1 MLCPFRNFFTKDH
14 RPRSG
19 QPYSVTLRK
28 GLEPFGQFRALLPVI
43 LLGEG
48 LSPKAWN
55 RLIERK
61 TRLVNVGS
69 SMKPRKAQVKDKG
82 LRAESGDFRLEQ
94 PKVSS

>member
-1 MLCPFRNFFTKDH
+1 
-14 RPRSG
+14 
-19 QPYSVTLRK
+19 
-28 GLEPFGQFRALLPVI
+28 VI

-82 LRAESGDFRLEQ
+82 LGAEIWDL
-94 PKVSS
+94 